1 MVFRTVHEYAVARA
15 DLGRLMT
22 KNDSQITRV
31 ILLLSTLV
39 LSPIRNISVA
49 EHEEKKDEAKI

>member
-15 DLGRLMT
+15 DPARLMT

>member
-15 DLGRLMT
+15 DPGRLMT
-22 KNDSQITRV
+22 RNDSQITRV